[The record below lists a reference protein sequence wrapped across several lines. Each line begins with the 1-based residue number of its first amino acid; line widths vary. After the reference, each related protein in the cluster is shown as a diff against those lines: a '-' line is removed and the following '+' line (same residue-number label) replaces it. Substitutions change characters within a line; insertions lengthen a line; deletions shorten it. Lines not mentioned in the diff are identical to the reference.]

1 MGNVIRR
8 SAGQLVID
16 APLAV
21 TGAVAVSST
30 LAVTG
35 ASTLTGAVGVTGL
48 LTHSGGEAFAPAA
61 IAAAGTMTAGYYVF
75 NGADGAVNLPQVI
88 ASANGYQVT
97 VANMNGTGTATVT
110 APVVIFGAAGSA
122 LTRIV
127 TPYKEVTFTAYA
139 AGTCWFASA

>member
-1 MGNVIRR
+1 MSNVIKR
-8 SAGQLVID
+8 SAGQLAID

-21 TGAVAVSST
+21 TGALAVSGAVSCAST

-35 ASTLTGAVGVTGL
+35 APTFTGITTVNGGVAVDPTV
-48 LTHSGGEAFAPAA
+48 
-61 IAAAGTMTAGYYVF
+61 IAGAGTMTAGYYVF
-75 NGADGAVNLPQVI
+75 NGANAAVNLPQTI
-88 ASANGYQVT
+88 ASADGYQVT

-110 APVVIFGAAGSA
+110 APVVIYGASGSA

-127 TPYKEVTFTAYA
+127 TPYSEVTFTGYA